1 MKKTKYCFI
10 AIAIFS
16 AACSHKTLP
25 TTQPATVISV
35 PEPEKTEP
43 KTSVV
48 MGKQLYEANC
58 GKCHELHNT
67 TSFTSNEWRPIMNRM
82 ADKAKFNADQ
92 KANVLAYVINNAKNG
107 K

>member
-1 MKKTKYCFI
+1 MKQTKYCLI
-10 AIAIFS
+10 AIAFFL
-16 AACSHKTLP
+16 AACSHKAVP
-25 TTQPATVISV
+25 TTQSANVVAAPMS
-35 PEPEKTEP
+35 EKTEP
-43 KTSVV
+43 KTSVII
-48 MGKQLYEANC
+48 GKQLYEANC

-82 ADKAKFNADQ
+82 ADKAKFNAEQ